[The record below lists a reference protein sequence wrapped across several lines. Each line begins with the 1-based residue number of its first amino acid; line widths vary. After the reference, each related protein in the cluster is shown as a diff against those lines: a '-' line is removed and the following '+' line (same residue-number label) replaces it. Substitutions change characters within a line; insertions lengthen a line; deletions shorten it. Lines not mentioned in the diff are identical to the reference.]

1 MIPGIAQEGP
11 PLQAG
16 DTHDL
21 VHEEGG
27 TRHVPHALQDG
38 DDEEHDDDLGDEGEH
53 GAHTPDDAVA
63 QEPGDE
69 RMGLVEPAVHQLP
82 QIPETSFDG
91 VLEGGRPGED
101 RLEEEEHDRE
111 EHDGAGDGAQQDLVH
126 GRGDLVVLGRLVV
139 RRGQHRVGPGGD
151 LVGVGGRRQR
161 GALPVLDLGE
171 LGAQVRHA
179 DAAVSDDSHGRDAQ
193 GLSESGDVEPTR
205 AAAEFVGHG
214 DHQAGGQLQGE
225 GLGDEVHAALQGR
238 GVDDDDQGVRGA
250 DRGRGPGEDVV
261 DDLLVGADRV
271 QGVGARQVLDGQGLA
286 ADLAGSHR
294 PLDGDAGVVAGLG
307 VQAGQGVVD
316 GGLAGVGGAGQGDAR
331 GPCHQGLGA
340 S

>member
-1 MIPGIAQEGP
+1 
-11 PLQAG
+11 
-16 DTHDL
+16 
-21 VHEEGG
+21 
-27 TRHVPHALQDG
+27 
-38 DDEEHDDDLGDEGEH
+38 
-53 GAHTPDDAVA
+53 
-63 QEPGDE
+63 
-69 RMGLVEPAVHQLP
+69 MGLIEPVVHQSA
-82 QIPETSFDG
+82 QVPEASFDG
-91 VLEGGRPGED
+91 VLEGSRPGED

-111 EHDGAGDGAQQDLVH
+111 EHDGAGDGAQQDLVDR
-126 GRGDLVVLGRLVV
+126 GGDLVVLGRLVV
-139 RRGQHRVGPGGD
+139 RGGQHRVGPGGD

-171 LGAQVRHA
+171 LGAQVGHA
-179 DAAVSDDSHGRDAQ
+179 DAAVPDDSHGRDPQ
-193 GLSESGDVEPTR
+193 GLPEGRNVEPAR
-205 AAAEFVGHG
+205 AAAELVGHG
-214 DHQAGGQLQGE
+214 DHQAGGQPQGE

-271 QGVGARQVLDGQGLA
+271 QGVGARQVLDGQGLT

-316 GGLAGVGGAGQGDAR
+316 GGLASVGGAGQGNA
-331 GPCHQGLGA
+331 GSAGHQGLGA